1 MQNDS
6 ENNFI
11 NSQGFTEFITISA
24 EFCLFIEKTIT
35 FSTFDFLDKSRKI
48 LSLLY
53 LKGSLLPKTEYE
65 LNEDI
70 ETFVTEEDWYY
81 VHDSIQKKLGTY
93 DEYKDIQ
100 ISETTNKQE
109 VVSLSIAEDI
119 ADVYQDIKNF
129 ISLVNM
135 GTEDTMQDALVECH
149 TNFDEFWGQ
158 KTVNALKAIHTLLLN
173 SDIQDLTNII
183 NDSDP
188 DERDTSDW
196 FITRRQKDNNNLN

>member
-1 MQNDS
+1 MQNES
-6 ENNFI
+6 ENKFI

-81 VHDSIQKKLGTY
+81 VHDSVQIKLGSY

-100 ISETTNKQE
+100 ISEVTGNLE
-109 VVSLSIAEDI
+109 IVSLSIAEDI

-135 GTEDTMQDALVECH
+135 GTDDTMQDALGECH
-149 TNFDEFWGQ
+149 TNFDEYWGQ
-158 KTVNALKAIHTLLLN
+158 KSVNALKAIHALLLN
-173 SDIQDLTNII
+173 PDIQNLTNTI
-183 NDSDP
+183 DDLDP
-188 DERDTSDW
+188 DEKDTSNW
-196 FITRRQKDNNNLN
+196 FITRRQTDINNMN